1 MLNKQYNSLL
11 EEEEEIKMILFLN
24 FYALKS
30 SRELIRIKKKMINLT
45 YITRKRVKEN
55 DVIVLFYNFN
65 VNFKF

>member
-1 MLNKQYNSLL
+1 MLNRQYNSLL

-45 YITRKRVKEN
+45 
-55 DVIVLFYNFN
+55 
-65 VNFKF
+65 